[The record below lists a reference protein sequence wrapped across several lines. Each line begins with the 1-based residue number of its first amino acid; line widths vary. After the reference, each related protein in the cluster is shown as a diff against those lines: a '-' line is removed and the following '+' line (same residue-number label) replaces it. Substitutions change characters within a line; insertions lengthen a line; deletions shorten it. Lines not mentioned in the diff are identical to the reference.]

1 MIKQRILYVGI
12 GGSGIDL
19 GIELDSALKR
29 EICGLDGNALAQKG
43 MPYKT
48 NELPPFVQQ
57 VYIDFAAAA
66 VAGVARQLVGSN
78 ARTITNIIPP
88 IQNYAGVANAL
99 RLHNINEVQ
108 SWLPGQANEPHVNP
122 LSAGAGQYPTVGRAA
137 MYQSI
142 QGQGLD
148 QAILNPIR
156 DAIADLSGSMGDLR
170 EYTGATHSNNVAV
183 YVGFSASGGTGAGLF
198 YDVLMMLIDE
208 LTTHMAEPVVVMPAV
223 LLPSTFDGVL
233 PPTQA
238 KRAQLNASTALVD
251 LANMIEQMSRMDP
264 SANRDFS
271 VVYPNSGNKTY
282 SLLSNTRTVQMP
294 VAAVVSST
302 PGMTRDD
309 TVRMLA
315 SAIVTQ
321 VSLSGGAGGDGQV
334 QNTMTFGENVVN
346 WSGIISMDPK
356 SVMHK
361 PLMPM
366 VSASLTVPSRKIA
379 DIVAKRLLHQAFTA
393 DGGSDQATGESLRDL
408 GNRILKAC
416 NLGALIE
423 GETFR
428 GSYNVGFAAPAGIKS
443 EKDLREKI
451 SRLQSQIDQ
460 QALPVIQTQI
470 ASTLRTMTT
479 FDILEGMEQV
489 IGSDPSISLP
499 MLAAAAQ
506 NALAQLSLSDTP
518 DDAASSNTSTSRKRA
533 PKKGKLSFLPGKK
546 LTQQAIKQEFE
557 LVERDFKNRV
567 QEMWWQEWS
576 RCRHQWR
583 SSVNT
588 GQNRVADLSS
598 WWASLLA
605 SALDSAQSGSAAV
618 ATPRLGVRD
627 FVPTRGVSVNQALD
641 NIYNDTRTSLLAT
654 RPLAIPTTSNL
665 VQSVL
670 GEGRDGSRSSLR
682 GALNLFRNNRSQH
695 DFNEV
700 ILERLRSEV
709 HSVFSRSVD
718 GQQPAFSSL
727 SSLLEEMIH
736 SSPGSDAQALR
747 TELGNLVPGVMVPN
761 GEFVQASVNITYPGN
776 TSREIEE
783 QIAELVFSSAA
794 MRELISAGP
803 ADPGVQLLGRAGV
816 SIAAAGDSDSLTV
829 NINLIGQTLFD
840 NEEVCG
846 VLQTWQRE
854 LSNPE
859 QEKLNW
865 RQRLGYSNMDRVLAG
880 HSRTRT
886 LHKLLVGLWGGQI
899 EITEGSIENPKVLTV
914 YDNNRQLGDNS
925 LPELAL
931 GNGWTD
937 LLKSFENFQMGLD
950 RQGSFAADVIGQMLQ
965 NVPDV
970 LKSSQTV
977 DVPPVIAAL
986 LEFRKKALA
995 EARNAL
1001 SRPGEYG
1008 EQAVRDYQRRI
1019 TFWEKEFDAAWK
1031 LRGMGLHAA
1040 SLEVLLPLDA

>member
-1 MIKQRILYVGI
+1 MIKQRILYIGI

-43 MPYKT
+43 MPYTT
-48 NELPPFVQQ
+48 NVLPPFVQQ

-99 RLHNINEVQ
+99 RVHNLNEVQ
-108 SWLPGQANEPHVNP
+108 SWLPGFANEPHVNP

-137 MYQSI
+137 LFQSV

-148 QAILNPIR
+148 QAILNSIR
-156 DAIADLSGSMGDLR
+156 DAIADLSGSMGDLMT
-170 EYTGATHSNNVAV
+170 YTGNSQSNNVAV

-208 LTTHMAEPVVVMPAV
+208 LTTHMSEPVVIMPAV
-223 LLPSTFDGVL
+223 LLPSTFEGVL

-251 LANMIEQMSRMDP
+251 LANMIEQMSRMDL
-264 SANRDFS
+264 SSSKDFA
-271 VVYPNSGNKTY
+271 VVYPNSGNRTY
-282 SLLSNTRTVQMP
+282 DLVSNTRTVQMP
-294 VAAVVSST
+294 VAAVISST

-334 QNTMTFGENVVN
+334 NNTMTFGENVVN
-346 WSGIISMDPK
+346 WSGIISMDPAA
-356 SVMHK
+356 VMHK

-379 DIVAKRLLHQAFTA
+379 DIVAKNLLHQSFTS
-393 DGGSDQATGESLRDL
+393 DGGWNQADEATLKDL
-408 GNRILKAC
+408 GNRILRAC
-416 NLGALIE
+416 NLTALVE

-428 GSYNVGFAAPAGIKS
+428 GSYNVGFSAPSGIKS
-443 EKDLREKI
+443 ESDLSAKI
-451 SRLQSQIDQ
+451 SRLRSQIDQ

-470 ASTLRTMTT
+470 STTLRTMTT

-489 IGSDPSISLP
+489 ISSDSSISLP
-499 MLAAAAQ
+499 LLAAAAQ
-506 NALAQLSLSDTP
+506 NALARLNISDSAEDT
-518 DDAASSNTSTSRKRA
+518 SSADNAPTRRSTS
-533 PKKGKLSFLPGKK
+533 KKKKLSFLPGKK
-546 LTQQAIKQEFE
+546 LTQQAIRQEFE
-557 LVERDFKNRV
+557 LVEREFQDRV
-567 QEMWWQEWS
+567 REMWWQEWS
-576 RCRHQWR
+576 RSRHQWR
-583 SSVNT
+583 TSVHT
-588 GQNRVADLSS
+588 GQNRVAELST
-598 WWASLLA
+598 WWTSLLA
-605 SALDSAQSGSAAV
+605 SAHDSARSGAAAV

-627 FVPTRGVSVNQALD
+627 FVPTRGVSVDQALR
-641 NIYNDTRTSLLAT
+641 NIFNDTKTSLVAT

-670 GEGRDGSRSSLR
+670 GEGRDGGRSALRDSLS
-682 GALNLFRNNRSQH
+682 LYRNNRSQH
-695 DFNEV
+695 DFNEG
-700 ILERLRSEV
+700 ILESLRREV

-736 SSPGSDAQALR
+736 SAPGSDAQALKA
-747 TELGNLVPGVMVPN
+747 ELGNLVPGVMVPN

-776 TSREIEE
+776 SNRDIEE
-783 QIAELVFSSAA
+783 QVAELVFSSGA

-803 ADPGVQLLGRAGV
+803 ADGGAQLLGRAGV
-816 SIAAAGDSDSLTV
+816 NIAAAGDSDSLTV

-846 VLQTWQRE
+846 VLQAWQHE
-854 LSNPE
+854 LANPE
-859 QEKLNW
+859 HEKLNW
-865 RQRLGYSNMDRVLAG
+865 RQRLGYTNMDRILVG

-899 EITEGSIENPKVLTV
+899 EITSGTIENPKVLTI
-914 YDNNRQLGDNS
+914 YDNNRQLGDNN
-925 LPELAL
+925 LPMLNL
-931 GNGWTD
+931 VNGWTD
-937 LLKSFENFQMGLD
+937 LLKSFERLQMGID
-950 RQGSFAADVIGQMLQ
+950 RQGTFSRDVIAQLLQ
-965 NVPDV
+965 NVPEV
-970 LKSSQTV
+970 LRSSQKV
-977 DVPPVIAAL
+977 EIPPVIAAL
-986 LEFRKKALA
+986 LEFRTKALE
-995 EARNAL
+995 EARTAL
-1001 SRPGEYG
+1001 NNPREYG
-1008 EQAVRDYQRRI
+1008 EQATRDYQRQV

-1040 SLEVLLPLDA
+1040 SLDVVKPLDV

>member
-99 RLHNINEVQ
+99 RVHNINEVRP
-108 SWLPGQANEPHVNP
+108 WLPLPANEPHVNP

-137 MYQSI
+137 MFQSI

-156 DAIADLSGSMGDLR
+156 DAIADLSSSMGDLMA
-170 EYTGATHSNNVAV
+170 YTGNSHSNNVAV

-198 YDVLMMLIDE
+198 YDVLMLLIDE
-208 LTTHMAEPVVVMPAV
+208 LTNHMAEPVVVMPAV

-238 KRAQLNASTALVD
+238 RRAQLNASTALVD

-264 SANRDFS
+264 SAGNEFN
-271 VVYPNSGNKTY
+271 VVYPNSGNRTY
-282 SLLSNTRTVQMP
+282 SLLSHTRTVQMP
-294 VAAVVSST
+294 VAAVISST
-302 PGMTRDD
+302 PGMSRED

-346 WSGIISMDPK
+346 WSGIITMDPA

-379 DIVAKRLLHQAFTA
+379 DIVAKRLLHQAFTSE
-393 DGGSDQATGESLRDL
+393 GGLDQPNAESLKEL

-416 NLGALIE
+416 NLTALVE

-428 GSYNVGFAAPAGIKS
+428 GSYSVGFAAPAGIKS
-443 EKDLREKI
+443 ENDLREKI
-451 SRLQSQIDQ
+451 SRLQAQIDS
-460 QALPVIQTQI
+460 QAIPVIQTQI
-470 ASTLRTMTT
+470 ATVIRTMTT
-479 FDILEGMEQV
+479 FDVLEGMEQV
-489 IGSDPSISLP
+489 LSSDPSVSLP
-499 MLAAAAQ
+499 SLAAAAQ
-506 NALAQLSLSDTP
+506 NALARLNLSDSP
-518 DDAASSNTSTSRKRA
+518 EDATATTTSSRRKA

-557 LVERDFKNRV
+557 LVEKEFKNRV
-567 QEMWWQEWS
+567 AELWWQEWA
-576 RCRHQWR
+576 RCKHQWR
-583 SSVNT
+583 NSVNT
-588 GQNRVADLSS
+588 GQNRVAELSQ
-598 WWASLLA
+598 WWQSLLA
-605 SALDSAQSGSAAV
+605 SALDSAQSGAAAV

-627 FVPTRGVSVNQALD
+627 FVPTRGVSVDQALK
-641 NIYNDTRTSLLAT
+641 NIFNDTKTSLLAT
-654 RPLAIPTTSNL
+654 RPLAVPTASNL

-670 GEGRDGSRSSLR
+670 GEGRDGARSALRDSLS
-682 GALNLFRNNRSQH
+682 LFRNNRSQH
-695 DFNEV
+695 DFNEG

-747 TELGNLVPGVMVPN
+747 AELGNLVPGVMVPH

-776 TSREIEE
+776 TNRDIEV
-783 QIAELVFSSAA
+783 QIAELVFSSGA

-803 ADPGVQLLGRAGV
+803 ADPGAQLLGRAGV

-840 NEEVCG
+840 NEEVCS

-865 RQRLGYSNMDRVLAG
+865 RQRLGYSNMDRILAG
-880 HSRTRT
+880 HSRIRT
-886 LHKLLVGLWGGQI
+886 LHKLLVGLWGGQV
-899 EITEGSIENPKVLTV
+899 EITSGTIEDPKVLTI
-914 YDNNRQLGDNS
+914 YDNNRQLGGSN
-925 LPELAL
+925 LPVLNL
-931 GNGWTD
+931 QNGWTD
-937 LLKSFENFQMGLD
+937 LLKAFENLQMGLD
-950 RQGSFAADVIGQMLQ
+950 RQGTFAADVIAQLLQ
-965 NVPDV
+965 NVPEV
-970 LKSSQTV
+970 LRTV
-977 DVPPVIAAL
+977 NTAEVPPVMTAI
-986 LEFRKKALA
+986 LEFRKKALD
-995 EARNAL
+995 EARSAL
-1001 SRPGEYG
+1001 SKPGEYG
-1008 EQAVRDYQRRI
+1008 EQAIRDYQRRI
-1019 TFWEKEFDAAWK
+1019 TFWEKEFEIAWK

-1040 SLEVLLPLDA
+1040 SLDVVRPLDA